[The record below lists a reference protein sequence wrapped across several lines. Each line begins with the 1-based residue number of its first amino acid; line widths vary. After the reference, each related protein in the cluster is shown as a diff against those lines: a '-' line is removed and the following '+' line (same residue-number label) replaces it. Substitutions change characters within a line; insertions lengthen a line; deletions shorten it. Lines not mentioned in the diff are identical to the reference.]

1 MRVVDGL
8 ASNPLPQER
17 NAPALVVRGF
27 FLGFY
32 ARELYEV
39 TSRQENAPT
48 GDLSDYLLRDKTFS
62 GLVPGDALNASSR
75 KRIASLDEVVDPNG
89 IRVSDD
95 PDIATEFARLAADW
109 RKSRGPSSFIQDIVL
124 HPAYQRIIGLGR
136 PVVRHILRE
145 LQRSPDHW
153 FWALHSITGE
163 DPVKESDSGN
173 LARMADAWL
182 KWGRSRG
189 LC

>member
-1 MRVVDGL
+1 MRRVVDSL
-8 ASNPLPQER
+8 PSNPLPQER
-17 NAPALVVRGF
+17 YAPALVMRGF

-32 ARELYEV
+32 ARELYGL
-39 TSRQENAPT
+39 TAQQENAPT
-48 GDLSDYLLRDKTFS
+48 GDLSDYLLRDRTFA
-62 GLVPGDALNASSR
+62 GLAPSASSR
-75 KRIASLDEVVDPNG
+75 KRIASLDEVIDPKG

-95 PDIATEFARLAADW
+95 ADIAIEFARLAAEW
-109 RKSRGPSSFIQDIVL
+109 RKSRPPSSFIQDIVM
-124 HPAYQRIIGLGR
+124 HPAYQRIIGLGP
-136 PVVRHILRE
+136 PVVRHILRD

-163 DPVKESDSGN
+163 DPVQQSDSGN
-173 LARMADAWL
+173 LAKMADAWL